1 MNKPVFKDI
10 AIAFSNHVIKVCHEL
25 EFRKLSAVSSQLIRS
40 GTSIGAMVAEA
51 SEAESADDFIH
62 KMKIAAKEAKE
73 SRYWLDIA
81 ATKVVVPPEVFEAL
95 TSMQKI
101 IVKSIQTA
109 TKNRDERKARHR
121 KS

>member
-1 MNKPVFKDI
+1 
-10 AIAFSNHVIKVCHEL
+10 
-25 EFRKLSAVSSQLIRS
+25 
-40 GTSIGAMVAEA
+40 MVAEA

-73 SRYWLDIA
+73 SKYWLEIA
-81 ATKVVVPPEVFEAL
+81 ASKVVVPPEVFEEL

-109 TKNRDERKARHR
+109 TKNRDEKKARHR
-121 KS
+121 K

>member
-1 MNKPVFKDI
+1 
-10 AIAFSNHVIKVCHEL
+10 
-25 EFRKLSAVSSQLIRS
+25 
-40 GTSIGAMVAEA
+40 
-51 SEAESADDFIH
+51 
-62 KMKIAAKEAKE
+62 MKIAAKEAKE

-81 ATKVVVPPEVFEAL
+81 ATKIVLPPEMFEEL

-109 TKNRDERKARHR
+109 TKNRDEKKARHR